1 MRNMLVVLGGLAVIV
16 VAGVGLYQWLGKP
29 AVTVS
34 PQQVESGSGPAPLA
48 GDASKVRDS
57 DFVIGSPDAPVTL
70 IEYASLTCPHCAEFH
85 NTVLPKLKKEYV
97 ETGKLRLVYRDFPLN
112 EGALRA
118 SALARCSGKER
129 FFGFLDLL
137 FKRQATWA
145 FGPNPMA
152 SLGEIAALG
161 GLTDKDLAA
170 CFENTKLLE
179 EIVLQ
184 KKEGEEK
191 FGVDS
196 TPSFIIN
203 GRKHT
208 GSSSYESIKSA
219 IDPLISA
226 GGKK

>member
-1 MRNMLVVLGGLAVIV
+1 MRNMLVILGGLAVV
-16 VAGVGLYQWLGKP
+16 VVVGVGLYQWLGKP
-29 AVTVS
+29 AVTVA
-34 PQQVESGSGPAPLA
+34 PQAEAPAAPAPMA
-48 GDASKVRDS
+48 GDAAKVRDS
-57 DFVIGSPDAPVTL
+57 DFVIGSPSAPVTL

-85 NTVLPKLKKEYV
+85 NAVLPRLKKEYV
-97 ETGKLRLVYRDFPLN
+97 DPGKLRVVYRDFPLN
-112 EGALRA
+112 AGALRA
-118 SALARCSGKER
+118 SALARCSGRER

-137 FKRQATWA
+137 FKRQAQWA

-152 SLGEIAALG
+152 ALGEIAALG
-161 GLTDKDLAA
+161 GLTEKDLAA
-170 CFENTKLLE
+170 CFEDSKLLE
-179 EIVLQ
+179 QIALQ
-184 KKEGEEK
+184 KKEAEEK

-208 GSSSYESIKSA
+208 GSPSYEGLKAA